1 MRLSSFQMEA
11 VERSLDGY
19 ALRAQALAT
28 NIANVNTPDYVTQ
41 DVDFEETLREAMTE
55 ASKPQPLHGTE
66 ITEHNVLPLLHW
78 QPTMQASQAGPQRLD
93 GNGTAIEFQMGQVA
107 DNAIRFNAIARA
119 IASELQLLKHIST
132 AK

>member
-41 DVDFEETLREAMTE
+41 DVDFEKTLREAMAE
-55 ASKPQPLHGTE
+55 SAKPQPTHGTQ
-66 ITEHNVLPLLHW
+66 ITEHNADPLLNW

-107 DNAIRFNAIARA
+107 ENAIKFNAVARA

>member
-28 NIANVNTPDYVTQ
+28 NIANVNTPDYVTH
-41 DVDFEETLREAMTE
+41 DVAFEETLREAMAE
-55 ASKPQPLHGTE
+55 ANKPQPTHGTE
-66 ITEHNVLPLLHW
+66 ITEHNADPLLNW

-107 DNAIRFNAIARA
+107 ENAIKFNAVARA
-119 IASELQLLKHIST
+119 IASELQLLKSIST

>member
-41 DVDFEETLREAMTE
+41 DVAFEETLREAMAE
-55 ASKPQPLHGTE
+55 SAKPQPLHGTE
-66 ITEHNVLPLLHW
+66 ITEHNADPLLHW

-107 DNAIRFNAIARA
+107 DNAIRFNAVARA